1 MCVTTWSTSVRHTDD
16 LDIEIQKQKKAPS
29 NEVKTFAA
37 ELKEQL
43 IKLAEDDKRSLNT
56 KCEMMLESQIA
67 LEKQKNGEKK

>member
-1 MCVTTWSTSVRHTDD
+1 M
-16 LDIEIQKQKKAPS
+16 A
-29 NEVKTFAA
+29 KTAILNLRVEP

-67 LEKQKNGEKK
+67 LEKQKRNGKNNYGKVSTGV